1 MKKTLILLVVFLLI
15 GCKNTSDGTN
25 SDSKSLPPKI
35 SASDSGAQTSPINSS
50 NLDNYMFRED
60 VQYVDLRSAKMILE
74 EGYVAGFEFIP
85 YYSIIASFSEYDA
98 LFQMKTVI
106 GEDGTRYP
114 AGQVGGFVPQYL
126 ESEQLV
132 KNLFSRD
139 KYIFLISQGGSEGSY
154 LIKLLLQLGY
164 DGEKIY
170 NVGGVSHNEGIASY
184 KSIKSNKYYVEG
196 NGTWKAKIDYDY
208 LSDLTPIN

>member
-1 MKKTLILLVVFLLI
+1 MKKIIILVVVFLLV
-15 GCKNTSDGTN
+15 GCKNTSDNTDI
-25 SDSKSLPPKI
+25 DSNALPAKV
-35 SASDSGAQTSPINSS
+35 SATDSGARTSPINSS
-50 NLDNYMFRED
+50 NLDKYMFRDD
-60 VQYVDLRSAKMILE
+60 VQYVDLRSAKMVLE

-85 YYSIIASFSEYDA
+85 YYSIIASFNEYDA
-98 LFQMKTVI
+98 LFQMRTVI

-164 DGEKIY
+164 NGEKIY

-184 KSIKSNKYYVEG
+184 KSVESNKYYVKG

-208 LSDLTPIN
+208 LSDLTPIS

>member
-1 MKKTLILLVVFLLI
+1 MHTWWESILGLNVKAVHGKRVSLEWTDTSGGLLEWWHDPGVPLVFPVE
-15 GCKNTSDGTN
+15 S
-25 SDSKSLPPKI
+25 
-35 SASDSGAQTSPINSS
+35 
-50 NLDNYMFRED
+50 
-60 VQYVDLRSAKMILE
+60 
-74 EGYVAGFEFIP
+74 
-85 YYSIIASFSEYDA
+85 
-98 LFQMKTVI
+98 
-106 GEDGTRYP
+106 P